1 MGKINLSGA
10 KLGNFKM
17 SKLNSIM
24 FKIPFMVTVMI
35 IMLSVVIISVSISL
49 ATKELNATTA
59 SGFETSVNGFSSLI
73 DSILSYQSILIESYA
88 NIPTIKEYMST
99 RNEAVQDRAIR
110 TMTVL
115 FDNNDYI
122 IDLFMLSLD
131 GKIIESYNGSKDE
144 SGDDISSMYPAL
156 WQSFISKNYNTALS
170 FNIYNHENYIILPV
184 LQGVRD
190 DNNNNVVGA
199 FIAYVNWGKII
210 DESLK
215 DSKDQFSD
223 EKTLFVINNE
233 LDIVYHN
240 DKNRLF
246 SKATESL
253 VIPNNE
259 QSGLLSYVR
268 EGEAIS
274 AFFKKLS
281 STEWVMVERTT
292 DRLLYAPG
300 RKMRFIG
307 IIIGIIGV
315 AISTVITIW
324 YINGTI
330 KPMKFIVEEAREM
343 SEGNFAIDAAI
354 KDRNDEIGELSHSFQ
369 VMREKIVTVITD
381 VLAASSEIANA
392 ANEVY
397 QGTED
402 LAQRTEYQASSLEE
416 TASSMEEMAST
427 IKSSAQN
434 SVDGNK
440 VMIDSK
446 NAVKE
451 GGIVIGD
458 TTKMIEDVYAASA
471 KIKDITKVI
480 EDIAF
485 QTNILAL
492 NAAVEAARAGDQ
504 GRGFAVV
511 ASEVRNLAQNSQT
524 SAKNITVLIEDI
536 YEKIN
541 KSAEMARHSQDI
553 FNNIELKIEETSQ
566 IMNDISQT
574 AVEQEAGVDQVN
586 TAVTKMDS
594 ITQQNAALVEQSTA
608 ATKSLLDQAKH
619 LEDLVAFFKV
629 K

>member
-190 DNNNNVVGA
+190 DNNNVVGA

-215 DSKDQFSD
+215 DSKDQFSE

-233 LDIVYHN
+233 MDIVYHN

-281 STEWVMVERTT
+281 SIEWVMVERTT

-315 AISTVITIW
+315 TISTVITIW

-330 KPMKFIVEEAREM
+330 KPMRFIVEEAREM

-451 GGIVIGD
+451 GGVVIGD

-524 SAKNITVLIEDI
+524 SAKDITVLIEDI
-536 YEKIN
+536 YQKIN

-553 FNNIELKIEETSQ
+553 FNNIELKIEETSH

-619 LEDLVAFFKV
+619 LEDLVSFFKV

>member
-190 DNNNNVVGA
+190 DNNNVVGA

-215 DSKDQFSD
+215 DSKDQFSE

-253 VIPNNE
+253 VIPSNE
-259 QSGLLSYVR
+259 DSGLLSYIR

-315 AISTVITIW
+315 TISTVITIW

-553 FNNIELKIEETSQ
+553 FNNIELKIEETSH

-619 LEDLVAFFKV
+619 LEDLVSFFKV

>member
-1 MGKINLSGA
+1 MKKFNSMQVKLPVILNIATVVICLFIIVSLINLASSEIDNYANQYMISTVDGCNSYLDISIENQILLMESYA
-10 KLGNFKM
+10 SMPVMLDYIQNGNRNVFTTLTQVLDNNKYITNAYILSRNSEILASYTGDTNIGGRISEIYPDLWNIFKQEN
-17 SKLNSIM
+17 K
-24 FKIPFMVTVMI
+24 
-35 IMLSVVIISVSISL
+35 VSIS
-49 ATKELNATTA
+49 
-59 SGFETSVNGFSSLI
+59 ETIYESDMNNGF
-73 DSILSYQSILIESYA
+73 ILPIIVPIL
-88 NIPTIKEYMST
+88 
-99 RNEAVQDRAIR
+99 
-110 TMTVL
+110 
-115 FDNNDYI
+115 DNNDNYAGAI
-122 IDLFMLSLD
+122 IGFIEWSLIMRD
-131 GKIIESYNGSKDE
+131 SLYRFGNDFSTEKSI
-144 SGDDISSMYPAL
+144 
-156 WQSFISKNYNTALS
+156 FIMN
-170 FNIYNHENYIILPV
+170 
-184 LQGVRD
+184 
-190 DNNNNVVGA
+190 DNR
-199 FIAYVNWGKII
+199 
-210 DESLK
+210 E
-215 DSKDQFSD
+215 
-223 EKTLFVINNE
+223 
-233 LDIVYHN
+233 IVYHN
-240 DKNRLF
+240 IASELKKTINLNIPSNSSSGIVRFNYFNTDKF
-246 SKATESL
+246 VFYKKMSSMPWTSGIGISESL
-253 VIPNNE
+253 IYSANRKM
-259 QSGLLSYVR
+259 LLS
-268 EGEAIS
+268 GS
-274 AFFKKLS
+274 
-281 STEWVMVERTT
+281 
-292 DRLLYAPG
+292 
-300 RKMRFIG
+300 
-307 IIIGIIGV
+307 IIGIIG
-315 AISTVITIW
+315 I
-324 YINGTI
+324 
-330 KPMKFIVEEAREM
+330 
-343 SEGNFAIDAAI
+343 
-354 KDRNDEIGELSHSFQ
+354 
-369 VMREKIVTVITD
+369 
-381 VLAASSEIANA
+381 AASVVFSVFYIRRSISPIKNIVKEAKEISLGNLASSFYIQSRKKSKFSQMIKEILMSSEEISNA
-392 ANEVY
+392 ANELY

-451 GGIVIGD
+451 GGVVIGD

-524 SAKNITVLIEDI
+524 SAKDITVLIEDI
-536 YEKIN
+536 YQKIN

>member
-190 DNNNNVVGA
+190 DNNNVVGA

-233 LDIVYHN
+233 MDIVYHN

-281 STEWVMVERTT
+281 SIEWVMVERTT

-315 AISTVITIW
+315 AVSTVITIW

-330 KPMKFIVEEAREM
+330 KPMRFIVEEAREM

-451 GGIVIGD
+451 GGVVIGD

-524 SAKNITVLIEDI
+524 SAKDITVLIEDI
-536 YEKIN
+536 YQKIN

>member
-73 DSILSYQSILIESYA
+73 DSILSYQSILIGSYA

-190 DNNNNVVGA
+190 DNNNVVGA

-233 LDIVYHN
+233 MDIVYHN

-451 GGIVIGD
+451 GGVVIGD

-553 FNNIELKIEETSQ
+553 FNNIELKIEETSH

>member
-1 MGKINLSGA
+1 MG
-10 KLGNFKM
+10 
-17 SKLNSIM
+17 KLNSIM
-24 FKIPFMVTVMI
+24 VKIPLMVTVMI
-35 IMLSVVIISVSISL
+35 IILSVAIISASISL
-49 ATKELNATTA
+49 STKELNAVTA

-99 RNEAVQDRAIR
+99 RSEEVQDRAIK

-115 FDNNDYI
+115 FENNSYI
-122 IDLFMLSLD
+122 VDLFMLSLD
-131 GKIIESYNGSKDE
+131 GKIIESYNGSEDE
-144 SGDDISSMYPAL
+144 SGDDISSMYPEL
-156 WQSFISKNYNTALS
+156 WQSFISKNYNTSLS
-170 FNIYNHENYIILPV
+170 LNIYNHEDYIILPV
-184 LQGVRD
+184 LQGVR

-215 DSKDQFSD
+215 DSKDQFSE
-223 EKTLFVINNE
+223 EKTIFVINNN

-246 SKATESL
+246 SKATGSL
-253 VIPNNE
+253 VIPSN
-259 QSGLLSYVR
+259 QDSGLLSYVR

-315 AISTVITIW
+315 VISTVITIL
-324 YINGTI
+324 YIQGTI
-330 KPMKFIVEEAREM
+330 KPMRFIVEEAREM
-343 SEGNFAIDAAI
+343 SEGNFALHSSIENR
-354 KDRNDEIGELSHSFQ
+354 KDEIGELSHSFQ
-369 VMREKIVTVITD
+369 VMRDKIVTVITD
-381 VLAASSEIANA
+381 VLSASSEIANA

-451 GGIVIGD
+451 GGVVIGD

-524 SAKNITVLIEDI
+524 SAKDITVLIEDI

-553 FNNIELKIEETSQ
+553 FNNIEVKIEETSH

-619 LEDLVAFFKV
+619 LEELMSFFRV